1 MSIKDD
7 LREYAHSK
15 GLNKYN
21 DVKQKIV
28 KEIKEEIAGCE
39 KEVTVSWGSYG
50 YGYDDSPSVS
60 LVENVM
66 EEIDLPYDIEI
77 DYDVLR
83 LKIKIKELYED

>member
-15 GLNKYN
+15 GLIKYN
-21 DVKQKIV
+21 EVKQKIV
-28 KEIKEEIAGCE
+28 GEIKEEIAGCE

-50 YGYDDSPSVS
+50 FENPPSVS
-60 LVENVM
+60 LLENVM

>member
-7 LREYAHSK
+7 LRQYAHSE
-15 GLNKYN
+15 GLTKYN
-21 DVKQKIV
+21 EVKQKIV
-28 KEIKEEIAGCE
+28 GEIKEEIAGCE

-50 YGYDDSPSVS
+50 FEDPPSVS
-60 LVENVM
+60 LVESVM

>member
-39 KEVTVSWGSYG
+39 KEVTVSW
-50 YGYDDSPSVS
+50 
-60 LVENVM
+60 EVM
-66 EEIDLPYDIEI
+66 VMMIHLQFHWS
-77 DYDVLR
+77 
-83 LKIKIKELYED
+83 KM

>member
-21 DVKQKIV
+21 EVKQKIV
-28 KEIKEEIAGCE
+28 GEIKEEIAGCE
-39 KEVTVSWGSYG
+39 KEVTVSWGNYG
-50 YGYDDSPSVS
+50 FEDPPSVS

-66 EEIDLPYDIEI
+66 EEIDLPYDIEN